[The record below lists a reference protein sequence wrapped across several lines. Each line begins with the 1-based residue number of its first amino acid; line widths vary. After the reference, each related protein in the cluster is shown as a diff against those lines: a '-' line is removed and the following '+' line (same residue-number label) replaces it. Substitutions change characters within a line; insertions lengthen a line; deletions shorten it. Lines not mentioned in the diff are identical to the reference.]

1 MGRGGDTHGVESAE
15 ALVLDDAARD
25 GEGTAGGAE
34 LKANLRDERGA
45 DGRAG
50 QGQSLSARAR
60 STVPGAPARARRRG
74 GTGRDARV
82 CVRTGATRLGG
93 AETRA
98 SREGCRT
105 TSPEARETNLDD
117 VEGLDDA
124 GGAHAG
130 EAAVHERLDRLPGG
144 VIGERHGV
152 ERVVG
157 FVRLRGAGV
166 TRDSRCRCVIAT
178 VGARSAGCLQQLRI
192 PAIVARTTSEKIP
205 ARTAHLIGG

>member
-82 CVRTGATRLGG
+82 CVRTGGRRVSAARRRVR
-93 AETRA
+93 RA
-98 SREGCRT
+98 R
-105 TSPEARETNLDD
+105 
-117 VEGLDDA
+117 DA
-124 GGAHAG
+124 GRRAPKRARRTLTMSRGWMMQVAPMPERPPFMNGLTAFQVALSARDIVSRGWLVSFGCAG
-130 EAAVHERLDRLPGG
+130 QV
-144 VIGERHGV
+144 
-152 ERVVG
+152 
-157 FVRLRGAGV
+157 
-166 TRDSRCRCVIAT
+166 
-178 VGARSAGCLQQLRI
+178 
-192 PAIVARTTSEKIP
+192 
-205 ARTAHLIGG
+205 

>member
-74 GTGRDARV
+74 GTGRDARASV
-82 CVRTGATRLGG
+82 FARGG
-93 AETRA
+93 DA
-98 SREGCRT
+98 SRRRGDACV
-105 TSPEARETNLDD
+105 ARGMPDD
-117 VEGLDDA
+117 E
-124 GGAHAG
+124 
-130 EAAVHERLDRLPGG
+130 P
-144 VIGERHGV
+144 
-152 ERVVG
+152 
-157 FVRLRGAGV
+157 
-166 TRDSRCRCVIAT
+166 
-178 VGARSAGCLQQLRI
+178 RSARDE
-192 PAIVARTTSEKIP
+192 P
-205 ARTAHLIGG
+205 

>member
-74 GTGRDARV
+74 GRV
-82 CVRTGATRLGG
+82 
-93 AETRA
+93 ETRA
-98 SREGCRT
+98 SVF
-105 TSPEARETNLDD
+105 ARGRR
-117 VEGLDDA
+117 VSAARRRVRRARDA
-124 GGAHAG
+124 GRRAPKRARRTLTMSRGWMMQVAPMPERPPFMNGLTAFQVALSARDMVSRGWLVSFGCAG
-130 EAAVHERLDRLPGG
+130 QV
-144 VIGERHGV
+144 
-152 ERVVG
+152 
-157 FVRLRGAGV
+157 
-166 TRDSRCRCVIAT
+166 
-178 VGARSAGCLQQLRI
+178 
-192 PAIVARTTSEKIP
+192 
-205 ARTAHLIGG
+205 